1 MRISE
6 LFDELDEHE
15 LDELLDLPVRG
26 TAAVSARRIRHRV
39 NRALDADPAERRVH
53 MKQAYKKGICA
64 ALIAACLLTGAF
76 AAATKLNLL
85 RGWLDEDSIGELV
98 VNTDKQSV
106 ETQDF
111 RLTIE
116 ESLSDESTTYV
127 AYSLTALSDYGRAIL
142 EDLEREEADRT
153 VWTGQDISTGSTS
166 AESLITVQTKGSSK
180 VTNVTQ
186 SPRSVL
192 TEYLPASQSG
202 QLRYRSITSGVGSL
216 SLQLYGS
223 DEVLQ
228 VPQTVNAQNAEIRF
242 DPQPSISLPNGSTAT
257 FYSLRLTSLGYA
269 LDSWSMDMASTQ
281 RFDLD
286 YLLRFLMDDGSIRTL
301 GELTAH
307 DAHGY
312 SVWDTVLDLRTVKA
326 VVLNDIAYFLDGS
339 DPLPCP
345 LADELGVIRL
355 EPSPIFTV
363 PANGDGTA
371 VLPGYPARALLEPFG
386 GTVEYDAATKTA
398 VLTRGDYTCTV
409 TVGSPV
415 VQFGDGQSLTH
426 PMPSVAEIVDGT
438 LYLFPFGFD
447 RALGIYD
454 CGVDYKYKDAYF
466 DPLGIEAVYY
476 TV

>member
-1 MRISE
+1 
-6 LFDELDEHE
+6 
-15 LDELLDLPVRG
+15 
-26 TAAVSARRIRHRV
+26 
-39 NRALDADPAERRVH
+39 
-53 MKQAYKKGICA
+53 
-64 ALIAACLLTGAF
+64 
-76 AAATKLNLL
+76 
-85 RGWLDEDSIGELV
+85 
-98 VNTDKQSV
+98 
-106 ETQDF
+106 
-111 RLTIE
+111 
-116 ESLSDESTTYV
+116 
-127 AYSLTALSDYGRAIL
+127 
-142 EDLEREEADRT
+142 
-153 VWTGQDISTGSTS
+153 
-166 AESLITVQTKGSSK
+166 
-180 VTNVTQ
+180 
-186 SPRSVL
+186 
-192 TEYLPASQSG
+192 
-202 QLRYRSITSGVGSL
+202 
-216 SLQLYGS
+216 
-223 DEVLQ
+223 
-228 VPQTVNAQNAEIRF
+228 
-242 DPQPSISLPNGSTAT
+242 
-257 FYSLRLTSLGYA
+257 
-269 LDSWSMDMASTQ
+269 MDMANTQ
-281 RFDLD
+281 HFDLD

-415 VQFGDGQSLTH
+415 VQFGDGQSLTY

-466 DPLGIEAVYY
+466 DPLGLEAVYY